1 MDEIIKYAK
10 ENRRL
15 LHQVPE
21 VGFTEYITT
30 YLIYERLSQTN
41 FNLYVGDDA
50 LDIDTQ
56 VGLPSDDVMANTY
69 QRALDYGVPS
79 SFLEKIH
86 PYKTGVVATIDTNQK
101 GPHVVLRF
109 DIDALPIKES
119 NEIEHVPFKEGFQ
132 SKHDGEMHACG
143 HDAHAAIGISVATY
157 IDEHIDELTGKYT
170 IIFQNSE
177 EGVRGAASY
186 AKKGWLDDADYFLS
200 GHVGT
205 ISEEVGTVGAT
216 ATNFLASTKFN
227 VELFGQ
233 SSHAGSNP
241 QDGNNALL
249 AASAIALSLNTI
261 APHREGATRLNVGT
275 LQAGQGRN
283 IIPDYAK
290 LECES
295 RGETTHLNE
304 YMFERAKEIIE
315 NGAKMYGCKS
325 KITVE
330 GFAPSATCSK
340 EMIDVVKSATV
351 NNDAVK
357 TIVDEVSMDASED
370 AAVFINIVQEN
381 NGKATYLIFPYHL
394 KYGHHHPSFDVDEA
408 VLEVAITT
416 FINILNE
423 LK

>member
-1 MDEIIKYAK
+1 MDELIKYAK

-170 IIFQNSE
+170 IIFQN
-177 EGVRGAASY
+177 
-186 AKKGWLDDADYFLS
+186 LS
-200 GHVGT
+200 LIH
-205 ISEEVGTVGAT
+205 ISEPTR
-216 ATNFLASTKFN
+216 
-227 VELFGQ
+227 
-233 SSHAGSNP
+233 P
-241 QDGNNALL
+241 
-249 AASAIALSLNTI
+249 AA
-261 APHREGATRLNVGT
+261 
-275 LQAGQGRN
+275 
-283 IIPDYAK
+283 
-290 LECES
+290 
-295 RGETTHLNE
+295 
-304 YMFERAKEIIE
+304 
-315 NGAKMYGCKS
+315 
-325 KITVE
+325 
-330 GFAPSATCSK
+330 
-340 EMIDVVKSATV
+340 
-351 NNDAVK
+351 
-357 TIVDEVSMDASED
+357 
-370 AAVFINIVQEN
+370 
-381 NGKATYLIFPYHL
+381 
-394 KYGHHHPSFDVDEA
+394 
-408 VLEVAITT
+408 
-416 FINILNE
+416 
-423 LK
+423 